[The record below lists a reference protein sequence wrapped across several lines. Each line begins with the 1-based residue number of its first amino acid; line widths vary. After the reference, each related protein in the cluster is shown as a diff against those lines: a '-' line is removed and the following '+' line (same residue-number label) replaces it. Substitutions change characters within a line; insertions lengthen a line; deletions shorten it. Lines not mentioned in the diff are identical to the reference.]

1 MSSTKLFFWVLR
13 QCFILVFDERIEM
26 LLCSQQLVGLT
37 FVFTFDEVEMFNQ
50 YIVKCLCQFVE
61 KFYLDTSP
69 LSSCSF
75 IWVCLHVFFFRTI
88 CKKAY
93 LRISALN
100 FKANRNLRIV
110 FAQPDTTII
119 SLTDSPEETPSRY
132 RGRRS

>member
-1 MSSTKLFFWVLR
+1 MLVCREILFGHVSTFFFLFFHLGMPPR
-13 QCFILVFDERIEM
+13 F
-26 LLCSQQLVGLT
+26 LLSDDLQ
-37 FVFTFDEVEMFNQ
+37 
-50 YIVKCLCQFVE
+50 
-61 KFYLDTSP
+61 
-69 LSSCSF
+69 
-75 IWVCLHVFFFRTI
+75 
-88 CKKAY
+88 KAY